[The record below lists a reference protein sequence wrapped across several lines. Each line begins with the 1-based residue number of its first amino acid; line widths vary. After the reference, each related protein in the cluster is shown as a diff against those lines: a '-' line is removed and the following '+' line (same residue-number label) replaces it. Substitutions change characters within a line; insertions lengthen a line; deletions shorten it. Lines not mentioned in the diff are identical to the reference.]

1 MSSQLQKSKKDSLT
15 ITLESVLDKV
25 EKIFQFYCQFGERLN
40 TKTLK
45 SFKYIRLLEDS
56 KILVNSKNI
65 LSNNPLSKHELE
77 IIFYSESK
85 NNNTI
90 NFHQFLNILVR
101 ISNIKYSFEDKKRN
115 TLQLIIEYLMPL
127 YNKIFNRKTLNN
139 NNSTI
144 IKEKNIEDFIHEN
157 NIILIIQK
165 ISKVLF
171 DIYKIYFQ
179 HEISA
184 SQEMKFVISE
194 SEKKL
199 FDFGKNFD
207 ISPGL
212 ISKSSLLSLYQS
224 EVNNTEVD
232 KIIRKEKD
240 FYLNLIK
247 NINLDRLIKFE
258 KKNLNILGNHF
269 NFFKFIRLLLKISDF
284 SYNQLNINTKE
295 AERYNNQIKNFE
307 SKFIM
312 FLKKI
317 ELSKGF
323 SDIPK
328 ETYKNQNKDNMILSY
343 YIENEKKNNT
353 YNEFINNI
361 NSSCLFKTLSSSLI
375 KDKDNDIIIGRSFN
389 PNDDFNEENLIN
401 YHNNF
406 LDLVKFTDYIKENYG
421 DNLKKIF
428 TGLCKYGNTDNN
440 KVMKNSSFHYMLTYC
455 QLIKSENT
463 ILFYEE
469 NKNDFLKPDYL
480 LSKNE
485 VDDIFI
491 KLANLPFEENINSD
505 IRLKN
510 LNIKNTNNESSIENK
525 LNDSQIK
532 NNYITFEGFII
543 CQEILARICFKKYNI
558 KDAIDVLINQNI
570 FQGTSKFIHSYI
582 EFQKKI
588 EKILIFEEKGRDFE
602 IINDLKNSLKPIFN
616 YYTNK
621 SNKMNFN
628 QLLNFA
634 KEFEI
639 FPSLLNYFYLNEY
652 FYHLSLSL
660 KKKNSDENYIDFDK
674 FIDLICLIAFDLK
687 MNNLE
692 DLGERLYFLMD
703 KFTLAQNKFK
713 VNQLIKEKFP
723 ERYQIKKKEE
733 DNDFFKVFYQ

>member
-328 ETYKNQNKDNMILSY
+328 ETYKNHSS
-343 YIENEKKNNT
+343 KK
-353 YNEFINNI
+353 
-361 NSSCLFKTLSSSLI
+361 
-375 KDKDNDIIIGRSFN
+375 
-389 PNDDFNEENLIN
+389 
-401 YHNNF
+401 
-406 LDLVKFTDYIKENYG
+406 
-421 DNLKKIF
+421 
-428 TGLCKYGNTDNN
+428 
-440 KVMKNSSFHYMLTYC
+440 
-455 QLIKSENT
+455 
-463 ILFYEE
+463 
-469 NKNDFLKPDYL
+469 
-480 LSKNE
+480 
-485 VDDIFI
+485 
-491 KLANLPFEENINSD
+491 
-505 IRLKN
+505 
-510 LNIKNTNNESSIENK
+510 
-525 LNDSQIK
+525 
-532 NNYITFEGFII
+532 
-543 CQEILARICFKKYNI
+543 
-558 KDAIDVLINQNI
+558 
-570 FQGTSKFIHSYI
+570 
-582 EFQKKI
+582 
-588 EKILIFEEKGRDFE
+588 
-602 IINDLKNSLKPIFN
+602 
-616 YYTNK
+616 
-621 SNKMNFN
+621 
-628 QLLNFA
+628 
-634 KEFEI
+634 
-639 FPSLLNYFYLNEY
+639 
-652 FYHLSLSL
+652 
-660 KKKNSDENYIDFDK
+660 
-674 FIDLICLIAFDLK
+674 
-687 MNNLE
+687 
-692 DLGERLYFLMD
+692 
-703 KFTLAQNKFK
+703 
-713 VNQLIKEKFP
+713 
-723 ERYQIKKKEE
+723 
-733 DNDFFKVFYQ
+733 